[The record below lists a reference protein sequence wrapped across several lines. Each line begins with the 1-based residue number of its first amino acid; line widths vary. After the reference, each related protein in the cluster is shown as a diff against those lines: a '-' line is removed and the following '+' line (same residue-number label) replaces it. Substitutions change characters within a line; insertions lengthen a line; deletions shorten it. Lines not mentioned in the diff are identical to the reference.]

1 MNTELIPA
9 NAAGVKPAN
18 WAPCI
23 AMMGV
28 SLISYI
34 DRSVLSI
41 LSPTILRDLQ
51 LSATQYG
58 LAVSAFSI
66 CYTVG
71 NPIWGYVI
79 DRAGL
84 YWSIAAAVAIWS
96 LASGAHALVYG
107 LGGLWPCILALC
119 ADTRRGDA
127 ALGNF
132 EAKTVWRA

>member
-1 MNTELIPA
+1 MDTELITAKAPPP
-9 NAAGVKPAN
+9 VKATN
-18 WAPCI
+18 WVPCF

-28 SLISYI
+28 SLISYV

-41 LSPTILRDLQ
+41 LSPTILADLH

-66 CYTVG
+66 CYTIG

-84 YWSIAAAVAIWS
+84 YWSIAIAVAIWS

-107 LGGLWPCILALC
+107 LTGLC
-119 ADTRRGDA
+119 
-127 ALGNF
+127 
-132 EAKTVWRA
+132 